1 MKKESNLSNDD
12 IALFRSEINGS
23 NQLNQDT
30 VHFKKKTISAQHY
43 SNQQLKQSDAEFY
56 FSDEFIPNIDTSGT
70 VNFVKPGADTFL
82 AKQLRRGDFAPEL
95 ILDLHGMNKQDAKLE
110 LAGLI
115 SACKK
120 QHVRCACIV
129 TGMGERILKHK
140 VPHYLVQHPD
150 VLAIH
155 QAPLEYGGQGALL
168 IMVDIPEDPFFR

>member
-30 VHFKKKTISAQHY
+30 VHFKKKAVSAQHH
-43 SNQQLKQSDAEFY
+43 SNKQLKQTDAEFY

>member
-1 MKKESNLSNDD
+1 
-12 IALFRSEINGS
+12 
-23 NQLNQDT
+23 
-30 VHFKKKTISAQHY
+30 
-43 SNQQLKQSDAEFY
+43 
-56 FSDEFIPNIDTSGT
+56 
-70 VNFVKPGADTFL
+70 
-82 AKQLRRGDFAPEL
+82 
-95 ILDLHGMNKQDAKLE
+95 MNKQDAKLE

>member
-30 VHFKKKTISAQHY
+30 VHFKKKAISAQHH
-43 SNQQLKQSDAEFY
+43 SNKQLKQTDAEFY

>member
-30 VHFKKKTISAQHY
+30 VHFKKKAVSAQHH